1 MTEEHKRMLRRHGRI
16 TCMDATYKVVQWG
29 LPLFLMV
36 VVDEH
41 GASIPA
47 AYFMVSEESNTAI
60 DEVLGYIKSFV
71 PEWDPRVFMMDKSAA
86 EMLAVRTRFPNA
98 IIILCEFHVKQAW
111 LRSLVSS
118 KRGLKKEE
126 QHRVY
131 NYLNKILKANSQ
143 SMAQV
148 QVQALCDF
156 IENYKGGKL
165 DHIWTWFA
173 DNWLPCLPQW
183 CSAYWAHV
191 FTQGF
196 TTNNY
201 TETLNKVLKS
211 MLCLRADLRCDS
223 MLRVLLDVFDRA
235 IMQRHIRVNLKSTD
249 PTKSLVHPEQISP
262 EFSDRPPK
270 VMQGLE
276 ARKVAASKLSDRQ
289 VSQDAVNPDKF
300 YFLKNKTTMKN
311 EFQFVQGIFSDELG
325 GPRPGSRLAQRDKSR
340 RSAGGPGGRH
350 ATGGG
355 DEEQETTNEGQGA
368 DEGGQGADGDAGE
381 DGADVE
387 AGVGAAQHDEDAA
400 LCEEVKPLPEEEV
413 RIGQFSSQLSFTVAL
428 NTLNTHP
435 IILSHS
441 VHRVRYPKS
450 ETPQLC
456 R

>member
-1 MTEEHKRMLRRHGRI
+1 
-16 TCMDATYKVVQWG
+16 MDATYKVVQWG

-191 FTQGF
+191 FTRGF

-289 VSQDAVNPDKF
+289 VSQDAVNPEKF
-300 YFLKNKTTMKN
+300 YYLKNKTTMKN

-413 RIGQFSSQLSFTVAL
+413 RIGQFTSQLSFTVAL